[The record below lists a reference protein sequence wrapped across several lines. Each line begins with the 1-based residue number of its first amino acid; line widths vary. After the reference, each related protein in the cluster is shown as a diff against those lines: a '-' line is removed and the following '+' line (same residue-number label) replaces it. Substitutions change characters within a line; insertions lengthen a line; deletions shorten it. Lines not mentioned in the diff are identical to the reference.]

1 MSQHEVRQYGT
12 AVVVRLSTGH
22 LEEHGLELLTER
34 GQGRRRSDTND
45 RLFQARAAAIKNV
58 Q

>member
-34 GQGRRRSDTND
+34 GQGRRRSDTKW
-45 RLFQARAAAIKNV
+45 QIV
-58 Q
+58 PGTSSSH